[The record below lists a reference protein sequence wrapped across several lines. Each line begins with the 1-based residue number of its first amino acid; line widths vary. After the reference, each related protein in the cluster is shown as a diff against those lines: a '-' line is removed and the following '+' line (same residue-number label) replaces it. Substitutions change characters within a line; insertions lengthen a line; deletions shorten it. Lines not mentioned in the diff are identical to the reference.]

1 MAVRTMVTAIYHE
14 KCITPAA
21 AALARPSLYNDYRDW
36 VAQVDTTLKDE
47 GRSALALAKN
57 ITAHEWLGT
66 PPDSRNVYIEQMLEM
81 VPFALRSKPKQFI
94 LDEAVT
100 DVMKPPK
107 HPAAPFTSGDVTT
120 TPSITLWDK
129 PREDLLTSVDCP
141 SAPISLATLS
151 VDESTLSE
159 IQHTSWVFRVDDVD
173 LCIANM
179 GSDDFADY
187 L

>member
-21 AALARPSLYNDYRDW
+21 AALAGPSLYNEYCDW
-36 VAQVDTTLKDE
+36 VAQVDATLKDE

-57 ITAHEWLGT
+57 VTAHEWLES
-66 PPDSRNVYIEQMLEM
+66 PPDSHNVYTERMLEM
-81 VPFALRSKPKQFI
+81 VPFALRSKPKQYI

-120 TPSITLWDK
+120 TSSITLWDK
-129 PREDLLTSVDCP
+129 PREALLTSADCP
-141 SAPISLATLS
+141 SAPISLAKLS
-151 VDESTLSE
+151 VDAPALSE
-159 IQHTSWVFRVDDVD
+159 THHETWVFRVDDVD
-173 LCIANM
+173 LCVANM
-179 GSDDFADY
+179 GNDDFSDY